1 MKVVAIIRKVYAALY
16 ILNTLLGIIGMLAI
30 SMFDNHR
37 FGRFTIVG
45 PLVTLVI
52 CAIPMLILLI
62 FIGSGAFAG
71 KAYGASAGILGTIFF
86 LILAVIEQFL
96 STAMAAINDSGRLSY
111 YLPMGSLRLSAII
124 CTFCFVTGW
133 VIMVLSIVD
142 FVGLLI
148 QNEKENEL

>member
-62 FIGSGAFAG
+62 FIGIGR
-71 KAYGASAGILGTIFF
+71 
-86 LILAVIEQFL
+86 VIY
-96 STAMAAINDSGRLSY
+96 M
-111 YLPMGSLRLSAII
+111 
-124 CTFCFVTGW
+124 FCFLNLCGGNTFT
-133 VIMVLSIVD
+133 LNFLFNS
-142 FVGLLI
+142 F
-148 QNEKENEL
+148 